1 MIRKGGYHGY
11 QIGQTDDKYLIE
23 AINKRFGMASKVR
36 QQALSKASLNTLKN
50 PLKNKR
56 RPEF

>member
-1 MIRKGGYHGY
+1 MVRKGGYHGY

-23 AINKRFGMASKVR
+23 AINKRFGMASEVR
-36 QQALSKASLNTLKN
+36 QQALSKTSLLSLENN
-50 PLKNKR
+50 PNKR

>member
-1 MIRKGGYHGY
+1 MVRKGGYHGY

-23 AINKRFGMASKVR
+23 AINKRFGMAR
-36 QQALSKASLNTLKN
+36 QQALSKASLLSLENN
-50 PLKNKR
+50 PNKR